1 MLGANRL
8 RGLVLAAAVVL
19 AGSGCGQAVGGDAS
33 SPGAGATGG
42 ESVPTIETTF
52 PNAGEKMV
60 FPMKSIDGMNQVAS
74 NSFPDPADLPFNAAF
89 PQSAKAPM
97 GVFVSIP
104 SDYPK
109 DDEEVVAEYDGSSP
123 YGAFRVREEKTP
135 AGLVDQSFIEQ
146 IPKVCE
152 KSCTDA
158 RLVDLGSGIEG
169 ALLAGPNG
177 PTSVTWLQDGV
188 YEMIVIGPPDTFT
201 TDAAVS
207 LAKEVASEFNPSS

>member
-1 MLGANRL
+1 LLGARSL
-8 RGLVLAAAVVL
+8 RGLALAAFVAL
-19 AGSGCGQAVGGDAS
+19 AGSGCGQAVNGDAS
-33 SPGAGATGG
+33 SPGGGATGG

-60 FPMKSIDGMNQVAS
+60 FPMKSFDGMNQVAT

-104 SDYPK
+104 DDYPK
-109 DDEEVVAEYDGSSP
+109 DEEEVVAEYDSSSP
-123 YGAFRVREEKTP
+123 YGAFRVREERTP
-135 AGLVDQSFIEQ
+135 AGLLDQTFIEQ

-152 KSCTDA
+152 STCSDA

-177 PTSVTWLQDGV
+177 PTSVTWLQDSV
-188 YEMIVIGPPDTFT
+188 YKMIVNRP
-201 TDAAVS
+201 A
-207 LAKEVASEFNPSS
+207 